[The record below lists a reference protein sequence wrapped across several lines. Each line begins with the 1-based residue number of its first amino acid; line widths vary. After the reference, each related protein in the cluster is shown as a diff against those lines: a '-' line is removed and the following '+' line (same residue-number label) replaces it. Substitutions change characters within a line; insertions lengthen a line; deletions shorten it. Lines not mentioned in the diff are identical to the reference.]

1 MAGKCETETVGAAL
15 NLTTDGDP
23 VNDQNDSTPL
33 VKVIVVHARACHL
46 CDDAIG
52 ALTEL
57 TGALPLD
64 MRVVELESAEGAS
77 LVAVHRPA
85 MNPLVLVDG
94 EYFSAGRLPRKKLL
108 KLLERRSPAVARRAA
123 TVA

>member
-1 MAGKCETETVGAAL
+1 M
-15 NLTTDGDP
+15 NY
-23 VNDQNDSTPL
+23 QNDPTPA

-46 CDDAIG
+46 CDDAVG
-52 ALTEL
+52 MLTEL
-57 TGALPLD
+57 SGVLPLD
-64 MRVVELESAEGAS
+64 VRVVEFESAEGAS

-108 KLLERRSPAVARRAA
+108 KLLERRSPDGALRAA